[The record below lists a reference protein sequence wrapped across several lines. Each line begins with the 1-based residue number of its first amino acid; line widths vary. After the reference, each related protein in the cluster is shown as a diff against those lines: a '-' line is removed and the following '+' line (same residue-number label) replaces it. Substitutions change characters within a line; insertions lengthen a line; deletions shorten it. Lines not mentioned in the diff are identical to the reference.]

1 MTSYNIALSP
11 GDSVGEEL
19 ISQVKKLLSALEEVS
34 NISFSLFE
42 FESCNPAINRFG
54 TALREEDLSEATHCQ
69 AIIFGNLGNSSSRPE
84 KPEQSPAYALTAAR
98 NAFHVCTNIR
108 PVRIMPEYES
118 LSPLKQEIIRNGM
131 DILIVRDLMGGMIT
145 GARHQ
150 REGIYG
156 REASDLEYYNEQIVQ
171 YSANFAFSAALSRHC
186 KITSID
192 KANVLSSSK
201 LWRDTVKE
209 VGSHYPGIALS
220 HDYVDNAAMKLLVS
234 PWDYDVILTSNVFG
248 DILADEVAQI
258 SGAPWLF
265 GSAELAMDGRGIY
278 TPNQLHHPKGD
289 QLTGKG
295 VVSPYGILD
304 AVSLLL
310 RYSCK
315 RSDLAGLV
323 HSAVSN
329 AIHQRLFTAESL
341 PEGGIAVT
349 TEELGDFIAA
359 SLYRPV
365 SG

>member
-1 MTSYNIALSP
+1 MNSNKIIPIMGLLIILILAIGFASASDADLE
-11 GDSVGEEL
+11 SVGEAANNLAVGE
-19 ISQVKKLLSALEEVS
+19 IIDDS
-34 NISFSLFE
+34 NIH
-42 FESCNPAINRFG
+42 
-54 TALREEDLSEATHCQ
+54 EDT
-69 AIIFGNLGNSSSRPE
+69 
-84 KPEQSPAYALTAAR
+84 
-98 NAFHVCTNIR
+98 NA
-108 PVRIMPEYES
+108 
-118 LSPLKQEIIRNGM
+118 
-131 DILIVRDLMGGMIT
+131 
-145 GARHQ
+145 
-150 REGIYG
+150 
-156 REASDLEYYNEQIVQ
+156 
-171 YSANFAFSAALSRHC
+171 
-186 KITSID
+186 
-192 KANVLSSSK
+192 
-201 LWRDTVKE
+201 
-209 VGSHYPGIALS
+209 
-220 HDYVDNAAMKLLVS
+220 
-234 PWDYDVILTSNVFG
+234 G

-315 RSDLAGLV
+315 RSDLADLV